1 MRLTRLVGFLGIA
14 LLCAGQSLFAQSKQ
28 ERKEQKEKAVKE
40 IVNSGYIKI
49 NVDRAV
55 PMAGRSV
62 NLTSSY
68 SLEIHGD
75 SILSYL
81 PYFGRAYSAPYGGG
95 EGLTFKEM
103 ATEKEQTSK
112 KKGRSEIKF
121 RVKTKEDIY
130 TFRIEVYSNGSAT
143 INVTPVNKQSITFY
157 GDVALDLE

>member
-1 MRLTRLVGFLGIA
+1 MRLKRLVVFSGIV
-14 LLCAGQSLFAQSKQ
+14 LLCTGQSLFAQSKQ
-28 ERKEQKEKAVKE
+28 ERKEKKEKAVKE
-40 IVNSGYIKI
+40 VVDSGRIKI
-49 NVDRAV
+49 DVDRAV

-62 NLTSSY
+62 NLTTPY

-75 SILSYL
+75 SILSHL

-95 EGLTFKEM
+95 EGLMFKEV
-103 ATEKEQTSK
+103 AVEKERTSK

-130 TFRIEVYSNGSAT
+130 TFRVEVYPNGSAT

-157 GDVALDLE
+157 GDVALDLK